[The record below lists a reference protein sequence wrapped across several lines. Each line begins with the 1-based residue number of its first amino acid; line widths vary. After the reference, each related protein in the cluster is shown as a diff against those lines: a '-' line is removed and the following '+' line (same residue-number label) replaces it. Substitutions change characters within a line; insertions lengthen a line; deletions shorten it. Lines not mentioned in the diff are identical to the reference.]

1 MRQISPRQWFIS
13 FLIALPIA
21 YVWLFLPLLRC
32 QLVGINPAFRAVPT
46 QLGRVFVSH
55 DTPIGQQRQLLTN
68 LKEADNRLKTF
79 WLVPLAEQRQ
89 GRATLV
95 YCHTDAQ
102 YGRYCGGG
110 EASAGCSLGT
120 PWGQS
125 FLVVGRQGSTADVLA
140 HELCHD
146 ELLARLGWWRV
157 QRQIPQWFN
166 EGLALMVDYRFTN
179 PTPDSLQRATDYADE
194 WAFQHLDGQPTLML
208 DNLSN
213 VRDFFGGNFHRTM
226 QAYMLSAT
234 EVSRWLAVAGR
245 PGVRALVRA
254 ITDGQDFRET
264 YGQLGTLKKR
274 AKNGRISTN

>member
-1 MRQISPRQWFIS
+1 MRLISPRQWLIS

-46 QLGRVFVSH
+46 QLGPVFVSY
-55 DTPIGQQRQLLTN
+55 DTPLRQQQQLITN
-68 LKEADNRLKTF
+68 LKQADNRLKTF
-79 WLVPLAEQRQ
+79 WLVPLAQQRQ
-89 GRATLV
+89 GRATLI

-179 PTPDSLQRATDYADE
+179 PTPDSLQRASDYADE
-194 WAFQHLDGQPTLML
+194 WAFQHLDGQPTTAL
-208 DNLSN
+208 DNLGS
-213 VRDFFGGNFHRTM
+213 VRDFFGGDVHHTM

-245 PGVRALVRA
+245 PGVRALVTA
-254 ITDGQDFRET
+254 IADGRDFAET
-264 YGQLGTLKKR
+264 YQQLSKPRKVVKK
-274 AKNGRISTN
+274 AKTPTN

>member
-1 MRQISPRQWFIS
+1 MRQISPRQWFAS
-13 FLIALPIA
+13 LLIALPIA

-32 QLVGINPAFRAVPT
+32 QVVGVNPAFRAGST
-46 QLGRVFVSH
+46 QLARVFVSH
-55 DTPIGQQRQLLTN
+55 DTPVGQEQQLLKN
-68 LKEADNRLKTF
+68 LKQADNRLKTF
-79 WLVPLAEQRQ
+79 WLVHRADRRQ
-89 GRATLV
+89 GRATII
-95 YCHTDAQ
+95 YCHTDEQ

-110 EASAGCSLGT
+110 ESSAGCSLGT

-157 QRQIPQWFN
+157 QRQVPQWFN

-179 PTPDSLQRATDYADE
+179 PTPDSLKRATDYADE
-194 WAFQHLDGQPTLML
+194 WAFQHLDGQPTITLTE
-208 DNLSN
+208 LST
-213 VRDFFGGNFHRTM
+213 VRDFFGGDFHRTM

-245 PGVRALVRA
+245 PGVQALV
-254 ITDGQDFRET
+254 TTLSNGQDFEAEYRR
-264 YGQLGTLKKR
+264 LGKR
-274 AKNGRISTN
+274 KTRPFR